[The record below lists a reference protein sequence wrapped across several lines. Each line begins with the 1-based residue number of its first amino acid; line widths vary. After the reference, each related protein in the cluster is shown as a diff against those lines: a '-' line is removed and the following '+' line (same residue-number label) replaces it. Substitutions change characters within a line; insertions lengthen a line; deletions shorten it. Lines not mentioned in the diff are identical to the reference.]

1 MTFEGP
7 WPLNVFAW
15 NRKGYLYREIL
26 TIILDK
32 KMVELGNM
40 MTDSV
45 AFTFV
50 RNECKITLQV
60 PEVKVLISHVDLLIY
75 FGHRECPLNF

>member
-1 MTFEGP
+1 MTFKCF
-7 WPLNVFAW
+7 PLEK
-15 NRKGYLYREIL
+15 KGMPLQI
-26 TIILDK
+26 K
-32 KMVELGNM
+32 KMVKLGNM

-50 RNECKITLQV
+50 RNEWEITLQV
-60 PEVKVLISHVDLLIY
+60 PEVKVLISHIDLLIY

>member
-1 MTFEGP
+1 
-7 WPLNVFAW
+7 
-15 NRKGYLYREIL
+15 
-26 TIILDK
+26 
-32 KMVELGNM
+32 MVELGNM